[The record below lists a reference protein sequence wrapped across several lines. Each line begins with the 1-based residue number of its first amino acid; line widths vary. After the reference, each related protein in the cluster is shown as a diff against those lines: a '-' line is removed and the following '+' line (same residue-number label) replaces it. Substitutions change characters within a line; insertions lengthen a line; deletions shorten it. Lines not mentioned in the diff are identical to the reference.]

1 MPPYDPDS
9 QFGSSSLCRLE
20 AATGM
25 KVMTPIVERLG
36 QFNTDFHFRL
46 EAAGMR
52 LRTQAGDEL
61 MALVA
66 GTPPVGLTA
75 DKVKIILL
83 FLETME
89 PKTWRTL
96 YSILNVLDMEGLVEE
111 IEFYLSSKC
120 QWECLSLDS
129 WWLVASVHGRSH
141 PVLVPGVRSLK
152 EQCTSVIVCGL
163 LEQWAL
169 DADQVTARLPD
180 YVPPT
185 IKHFIASRYRAHK
198 TPKCNY

>member
-1 MPPYDPDS
+1 MHEKRVLANYQKHVLIIFLTVPPYDPDS
-9 QFGSSSLCRLE
+9 QVHMSSLCRLE

-52 LRTQAGDEL
+52 LMTWTGDRL
-61 MALVA
+61 MALVG

-75 DKVKIILL
+75 DKVKEIILL

-96 YSILNVLDMEGLVEE
+96 YSILNVLDMESVVEE

-120 QWECLSLDS
+120 QWEWVFLYMELGAGS
-129 WWLVASVHGRSH
+129 
-141 PVLVPGVRSLK
+141 
-152 EQCTSVIVCGL
+152 
-163 LEQWAL
+163 
-169 DADQVTARLPD
+169 
-180 YVPPT
+180 
-185 IKHFIASRYRAHK
+185 
-198 TPKCNY
+198 